1 MKGGEVASGP
11 MGPPAP
17 ETLRAHQR
25 ARRDRIVK
33 AALRR
38 LVSSDYDS
46 IKVSDVAK
54 DAKVALGTLY
64 RYFTS
69 KEHLFAAVFYEWQ
82 ESFGRQIQASPPAA
96 GSEGARLREFLGR
109 TIRAFQVQPQFYKLL
124 LVIQM
129 TSDPYAAEIYVS
141 LDQGFRRIFDS
152 ALGPTAESARDR
164 DAIFATVECVLDKH
178 LARWVV
184 GRCSIEDAY
193 EAVDEAIRLIYEFPR
208 AA

>member
-1 MKGGEVASGP
+1 
-11 MGPPAP
+11 MGPPALD
-17 ETLRAHQR
+17 TLRAHQR

-38 LVSSDYDS
+38 LVSSDYES
-46 IKVSDVAK
+46 IKGSDVAK

-82 ESFGRQIQASPPAA
+82 ESFGRQIQSSPPAD

-124 LVIQM
+124 LVVQM

-141 LDQGFRRIFDS
+141 LDQGFRR
-152 ALGPTAESARDR
+152 
-164 DAIFATVECVLDKH
+164 
-178 LARWVV
+178 
-184 GRCSIEDAY
+184 
-193 EAVDEAIRLIYEFPR
+193 
-208 AA
+208 

>member
-1 MKGGEVASGP
+1 MRGGEVATGP
-11 MGPPAP
+11 MGPTAP

-54 DAKVALGTLY
+54 DAKVPLGTLY
-64 RYFTS
+64 RYFAS

-82 ESFGRQIQASPPAA
+82 ESYGRNIKLSPLGE
-96 GSEGARLREFLGR
+96 GSEGDRLREFLGR

-124 LVIQM
+124 LVLQM
-129 TSDPYAAEIYVS
+129 TSDPY
-141 LDQGFRRIFDS
+141 
-152 ALGPTAESARDR
+152 
-164 DAIFATVECVLDKH
+164 
-178 LARWVV
+178 
-184 GRCSIEDAY
+184 
-193 EAVDEAIRLIYEFPR
+193 
-208 AA
+208 